1 VGAAGLGVAKAGLR
15 NLAYSAAAELA
26 PDGVHVTT
34 VTIRG
39 ILKAGTAFDPEL
51 IAEHYWRLHQQGR
64 AEWEPEFVLSR

>member
-1 VGAAGLGVAKAGLR
+1 VAKAGLR
-15 NLAYSAAAELA
+15 NLAYSTAGELG

-39 ILKAGTAFDPEL
+39 MLKVGTAFDPEL